1 MSFYNGRDVE
11 TTKRMFYSRNID
23 FNNFANITE
32 NDKKRILSLVDI
44 KRKGIQAKNFGK
56 VGVDSTVYRE
66 ALDYVTNAGAYRNLK
81 NFDEKVFFFI
91 NLVDPDLVSYY
102 TYVTTEILSK
112 KDLAAITERKDLDKA
127 IELRRQQVALL
138 EDQIRA
144 KIGFYDPALI
154 KYEDIYRKAFIKE
167 EFFME
172 DIKISQIPFLLTFVN
187 HIANFDKINDE
198 RFECLVEKAQMWLS
212 LVADSRDANSLA
224 YNIIKQNHLLKLR
237 NAEEC
242 LIFFIAAIDPELK
255 ALKIYE
261 EESRTDKMK
270 ERMQNELGFYD
281 LNLVRAE
288 TLYHRRFTPDLKL
301 SDWTETV

>member
-1 MSFYNGRDVE
+1 
-11 TTKRMFYSRNID
+11 
-23 FNNFANITE
+23 
-32 NDKKRILSLVDI
+32 
-44 KRKGIQAKNFGK
+44 
-56 VGVDSTVYRE
+56 
-66 ALDYVTNAGAYRNLK
+66 
-81 NFDEKVFFFI
+81 
-91 NLVDPDLVSYY
+91 
-102 TYVTTEILSK
+102 
-112 KDLAAITERKDLDKA
+112 
-127 IELRRQQVALL
+127 
-138 EDQIRA
+138 
-144 KIGFYDPALI
+144 
-154 KYEDIYRKAFIKE
+154 
-167 EFFME
+167 
-172 DIKISQIPFLLTFVN
+172 
-187 HIANFDKINDE
+187 
-198 RFECLVEKAQMWLS
+198 MWLS